1 MYENDCNVQYRLND
15 DGTYS
20 VTGTGYGTTLNI
32 PATHNGLPVTS
43 VCDYSFRFCP
53 DLEIAV
59 IGNLITLI
67 GNSSFCGCPIKSVI
81 IGKNVERIGENSFA
95 KCPSIAD
102 ITVSEGNEKYFSAGD
117 CLIEIQSKTL
127 ILGCRNSVIPAD
139 GSVTAIGQG
148 AFQDCAELE
157 SVIIPDGV
165 TRIDNLAFNGCPAL
179 KSVFL
184 GKGVNSIGNGA
195 FAGCASL
202 EKIRVKHGNA
212 AYYGEGNCLIAAA
225 SKTLVA
231 GCRKSVI
238 PDGVKIIGR
247 GAFQGCNSLKSVNI
261 PDGVEA
267 VGDYAFYGCTAVKAI
282 SFGTGVAE
290 IDENAFC
297 GCTSVQSI
305 AVAEGNEKYHCAGNC
320 LIETQRRTLVL
331 GCVNSVIP
339 DDGSVTAI
347 GRGAFY
353 GCASIDITV
362 PNGVISIGDYA
373 FYGCNNLESIT
384 LPASIRSVGNNV
396 FLNCLSLK
404 KIIFEGTA
412 DEWAEIKKD
421 ENWNF
426 GTGNFTVCCAGA
438 DLDKYENEIKRSA

>member
-1 MYENDCNVQYRLND
+1 MYENDCNVQYRINE

-59 IGNLITLI
+59 IGNLITSI
-67 GNSSFCGCPIKSVI
+67 GAYSFCGCPLKSVI

-95 KCPSIAD
+95 KCTSLSD
-102 ITVSEGNEKYFSAGD
+102 ITVSEDNENYLGAGD
-117 CLIEIQSKTL
+117 CLIEIQSKIL
-127 ILGCRNSVIPAD
+127 ILGCKNSVIPAD

-165 TRIDNLAFNGCPAL
+165 TRIDNLAFNGCTAL

-184 GKGVNSIGNGA
+184 GKGVNSVGKGA
-195 FAGCASL
+195 FTGCASL

-212 AYYGEGNCLIAAA
+212 AYYSEGNCLIDAA
-225 SKTLVA
+225 SKTLIA

-238 PDGVKIIGR
+238 SNGVTAIGR
-247 GAFQGCNSLKSVNI
+247 GAFQGCTSLKSVII
-261 PDGVEA
+261 PDGVET
-267 VGDYAFYGCTAVKAI
+267 VGDYAFYGCTALRAI
-282 SFGTGVAE
+282 SFGTGVEE
-290 IDENAFC
+290 IGENAFC
-297 GCTSVQSI
+297 GCTSVQTI
-305 AVAEGNEKYHCAGNC
+305 AVAEGNEKYRGAGNC
-320 LIETQRRTLVL
+320 LIETRKGTLIL

-339 DDGSVTAI
+339 TDGSVTAI

-353 GCASIDITV
+353 GCASTDITV
-362 PNGVISIGDYA
+362 PNGVIYIGDYA
-373 FYGCNNLESIT
+373 FYGCANLQSVTI
-384 LPASIRSVGNNV
+384 PASIRSVGNNL

-426 GTGNFTVCCAGA
+426 GTGKFKVCCADI